1 MKFMSLPIKIN
12 AVLIS
17 TAILVVFLFLSLI
30 QPLEQSRYEGQ
41 IEKIDLLLDTLFR
54 EEHNALANELFANQ
68 IPALEVTLAEIV
80 ELVPEI
86 EKACAYDRDG
96 KLLRCSGLDLLHF
109 VKPGLLLPDTS
120 KHHFEQVEIE
130 DRSYSFYLNDIFAI
144 GEKIGYLSIYYNLE
158 SLLEEK
164 SRVVFLFVLLLLFS
178 ISLMA
183 VLLHVFLV
191 KSVMRPLTQLRNA
204 MRRVEKG
211 EIGTAIHVSATDEM
225 GEISAAFNDMSMN
238 LLRHRKEIDKH
249 QENLEELVNER
260 TKELLVAKEMAEKA
274 NLAKSEFLA
283 NMSHEI
289 RTPMNGVIG
298 ITTLLLDTKLDE
310 SQLHYVETLRA
321 SSESLLRIIND
332 ILDFSKIEAGK
343 LRLEMLSF
351 DIRQLLDDFIDMTS
365 LRAENKGLEYVC
377 FIHPDVPTM
386 LIGDPGRIRQ
396 ILFNLTGNA
405 IKFTEKGEI
414 GIRVSVERHEDID
427 ITLRFSVRDTGIGI
441 PENKKAEL
449 FESFTQADTSI
460 TRKYG
465 GTGLGLAI
473 SKELSSMMGGRI
485 DVRSSE
491 GGGTE
496 FFFTAK
502 LKKQQASD
510 LQPYWTEAVENSR
523 ILVVD
528 HNKSVR
534 KTLHQYLENWG
545 FRIGEAASGEEAI
558 TQLQEAASLADSYD
572 YMLISMELPDKNGIL
587 LAESIIADGSIPR
600 LQMVLMHDSS
610 YQDRVRGLIG
620 MRFTS
625 FLAKPIRF
633 YPLVNCMEIL
643 ITGQR
648 RGNAKLLKTQSTMR
662 ETNRDRILLAE
673 DNSINQQVVTGILN
687 KLGFHH
693 VDAVANGMEAIEAL
707 ATFPYSLVLMDVQM
721 PDLDGIEATIRIR
734 SGQDKVKDPH
744 IPIIA
749 LTAHAME
756 GDKDI
761 CLAAGMNDYV
771 AKPISPEALEGKL
784 NQFLKDRSERL
795 PANPASRDTSH
806 NQKSLIS
813 QTDDFHYDEL
823 VNRVL
828 GDKTL
833 ANTIMEQFILD
844 MHEQIKQLNR
854 SLNTE
859 DLSHFR
865 RQVHKMKGA
874 AANVGAK
881 RLKEL
886 IDEIEKLIQ
895 QDHSPQSLQP
905 HCKAIERH
913 FYAARQ
919 SMQKYL
925 YEQ

>member
-1 MKFMSLPIKIN
+1 MKFLSLPLKIN

-30 QPLEQSRYEGQ
+30 HPLEQSRYGGQ
-41 IEKIDLLLDTLFR
+41 VDKIDLLLDTLFR
-54 EEHNALANELFANQ
+54 EEHNSLANELYLGPSN
-68 IPALEVTLAEIV
+68 ALGIILDEIV
-80 ELVPEI
+80 EIIPEI
-86 EKACAYDRDG
+86 ERTCLYDLDG
-96 KLLRCSGLDLLHF
+96 KLLNCSGVELLHF
-109 VKPGLLLPDTS
+109 IKPKAVLTDNS
-120 KHHFEQVEIE
+120 EHHFEQININ
-130 DRSYSFYLNDIFAI
+130 DITYSFYLNDIYAI
-144 GEKIGYLSIYYNLE
+144 GDKIGYLSIYYNME
-158 SLLEEK
+158 KLLEEK
-164 SRVVFLFVLLLLFS
+164 SRIIFIFILLLLFS

-191 KSVMRPLTQLRNA
+191 KSVMKPLTLLRNA

-211 EIGTAIHVSATDEM
+211 EIGTAVHVSSTDEM
-225 GEISAAFNDMSMN
+225 GEISAAFNDMSLN
-238 LLRHRKEIDKH
+238 LLRHKKEIDKH

-274 NLAKSEFLA
+274 NMAKGEFLA

-298 ITTLLLDTKLDE
+298 ITTLLLDTKLDD

-343 LRLEMLSF
+343 LRLETLRF
-351 DIRQLLDDFIDMTS
+351 DLRQLLDDFIDMTS
-365 LRAENKGLEYVC
+365 LRAENKGLEYIC
-377 FIHPDVPTM
+377 SINPDVPSM

-405 IKFTEKGEI
+405 IKFTDEGEVAI
-414 GIRVSVERHEDID
+414 HISTVRQESFD

-441 PENKKAEL
+441 PESRKTEL
-449 FESFTQADTSI
+449 FESFTQADSSI

-473 SKELSSMMGGRI
+473 SKELCAMMGGSI

-491 GGGTE
+491 GKGTE
-496 FFFTAK
+496 FFFTAQ
-502 LKKQQASD
+502 LQQQEVSV
-510 LQPYWTEAVENSR
+510 LQPSWSVAAENSR
-523 ILVVD
+523 ILIVD
-528 HNKSVR
+528 QNTSVR
-534 KTLHQYLENWG
+534 KALQKYLEHWG
-545 FRIGEAASGEEAI
+545 LRIGEAASGEEAI
-558 TQLQEAASLADSYD
+558 TQLQEAASMADAYD
-572 YMLISMELPDKNGIL
+572 HMFIRMDLPDKNGIL
-587 LAESIIADGSIPR
+587 LAEKIIADNSIPR
-600 LQMVLMHDSS
+600 IQLVLMHNSS

-625 FLAKPIRF
+625 FLAKPVRY

-643 ITGQR
+643 LTGQQQYD
-648 RGNAKLLKTQSTMR
+648 GSLLKPPGHLS
-662 ETNRDRILLAE
+662 EVKKERILLAE

-687 KLGFHH
+687 KLGFAQ
-693 VDAVANGMEAIEAL
+693 VDAVVNGIEAIQAL
-707 ATFPYSLVLMDVQM
+707 ASFSYGLVLMDVQM
-721 PDLDGIEATIRIR
+721 PELDGIEATIRIR
-734 SGQDKVKDPH
+734 SGQDRVKNPN

-761 CLAAGMNDYV
+761 CLAAGMNDYIT
-771 AKPISPEALEGKL
+771 KPISPEALKEKL
-784 NQFLKDRSERL
+784 NLYFKSGYEN
-795 PANPASRDTSH
+795 AAKNPELEETTESNDFSP
-806 NQKSLIS
+806 

-828 GDKTL
+828 GDRIL
-833 ANTIMEQFILD
+833 ANTIIEQFISD
-844 MHEQIKQLNR
+844 MHEQIKQLHR
-854 SLNTE
+854 SQNTE
-859 DLSHFR
+859 DLAVFR

-881 RLKEL
+881 KLKEL
-886 IDEIEKLIQ
+886 IEEIEKLIQ
-895 QDHSPQSLQP
+895 QDHTPQSLQP
-905 HCKAIERH
+905 HCEAIERH
-913 FYAARQ
+913 FYSTRQ

-925 YEQ
+925 YDQ